1 MIVKGKTESGIQFQ
15 LDSKIKDD
23 VRLIYLLTKASKTED
38 TMEAS
43 TCVMDL
49 FTLIFGSDENVMVFM
64 NEVADKHK
72 GVCTAKEMLAEITEM
87 FDKLKAKNS

>member
-1 MIVKGKTESGIQFQ
+1 MIVKGETKSGIQFQ
-15 LDSKIKDD
+15 LDSRIKDD
-23 VRLIYLLTKASKTED
+23 VRLIFLLTKASNTED
-38 TMEAS
+38 AMEAS
-43 TCVMDL
+43 TCIMDL
-49 FTLIFGSDENVMVFM
+49 LTLIFGSDENVMVFM